1 MEKDFLKR
9 RREHTWIRIS
19 SNEAGSIYGK
29 GFPQTKQGAYG
40 RQLPGPIT
48 LQKVVISYQSLK
60 SHNSLNFKDRD

>member
-1 MEKDFLKR
+1 MTPFVKIVFNIIIYIFHDLDMLEAYELYLQEKKVY
-9 RREHTWIRIS
+9 S
-19 SNEAGSIYGK
+19 
-29 GFPQTKQGAYG
+29 YG